1 MKVIPYLFR
10 TSRRNVLIVAGTAL
24 LGGVASAVLV
34 AIVNASLHR
43 HAGIALL
50 VGSFIAVFGVKV
62 CCSVM
67 ASRLLVRL
75 SQESVLTLS
84 TRICRQVTATSFRRI
99 EEIGSA
105 RIAACLTDDVN
116 VLANAIQ
123 GIPML
128 VVNVAILGG
137 CGAYLA
143 WLSPIA
149 AITLAVLIG
158 IAAGIYSV
166 FMTRAQAAIR
176 KARTTRDT
184 LFRHFATLTWGI
196 KELKLNRSRRE
207 AFLRE
212 DVGSTVAAMRDQN
225 VTAMNLHATADAWT
239 QVVFYGVLGVLLFV
253 LPTLEGLTLESLTAY
268 VFTALYI
275 GQPLAGLIAGVPA
288 FARGEAAF
296 ERLHD
301 LGLALDT
308 PEDLSASTTVDT
320 APPRIQFTD
329 VFFTYRDQGSDRAFQ
344 LGPLNLELAPGEMV
358 FVVGGNG
365 SGKSTFVK
373 LLTGLYTPD
382 AGEVLVDGRP
392 LAPTQGQAYRE
403 HFSAVYSDFFLFDRV
418 HCAGAVSLATDAQH
432 YLEVLD
438 LAHKV
443 KIEDGRFSTIEL
455 SQGQRRRL
463 ALLSAYVED
472 RPIYVLDEWAA
483 DQDPAFRN
491 IFYTELLPELKRR
504 GKTVVVVTHDDRYFR
519 MGDRIIKLE
528 YGKLVDWTPSAE
540 TSGQSRWAA
549 RVQPIRPARS

>member
-10 TSRRNVLIVAGTAL
+10 TSRREVLVVAGTAL
-24 LGGVASAVLV
+24 LGGAASAALV
-34 AIVNASLHR
+34 AIVNASLHQQ
-43 HAGIALL
+43 AGMALL
-50 VGSFIAVFGVKV
+50 VLAFVAVFAVKLF
-62 CCSVM
+62 CGVM
-67 ASRLLVRL
+67 ATRLLVRL
-75 SQESVLTLS
+75 AQESVVRLS
-84 TRICRQVTATSFRRI
+84 TRISRQVTATSFRRI

-105 RIAACLTDDVN
+105 RIAASLTDDVN

-123 GIPML
+123 NIPTL
-128 VVNVAILGG
+128 VVNVAILIG
-137 CGAYLA
+137 CGVYLA

-149 AITLAVLIG
+149 AVTMAVVIA
-158 IAAGIYSV
+158 IAAGLYSI

-176 KARTTRDT
+176 QARATRDT

-196 KELKLNRSRRE
+196 KELKLNRTRRE

-212 DVGSTVAAMRDQN
+212 DVGSTVATMRDQN
-225 VTAMNLHATADAWT
+225 VTAMNLHATADAYT
-239 QVVFYGVLGVLLFV
+239 QVIFYGVLGLLLFV
-253 LPTLEGLTLESLTAY
+253 LPTLEGLSVQSVTAY

-275 GQPLAGLIAGVPA
+275 GQPIAGLIAGVPA

-296 ERLHD
+296 ERLND
-301 LGLALDT
+301 LGLALDS
-308 PEDLSASTTVDT
+308 PEDAAASSPLASV
-320 APPRIQFTD
+320 PPRIQFTD
-329 VFFTYRDQGSDRAFQ
+329 VSFTYRDHSSDRAFQ

-358 FVVGGNG
+358 FVIGGNG

-373 LLTGLYTPD
+373 LLTGLYSPD

-392 LAPTQGQAYRE
+392 IAADQRQAYRE
-403 HFSAVYSDFFLFDRV
+403 NFSAVYSDFFLFDRLI
-418 HCAGAVSLATDAQH
+418 GAEHGSLAADAQH

-443 KIEDGRFSTIEL
+443 KIEDGRFSTVAL

-472 RPIYVLDEWAA
+472 RPVYVLDEWAA

-491 IFYTELLPELKRR
+491 VFYTELLPALKRR

-519 MGDRIIKLE
+519 MGDRVIKLE
-528 YGKLVDWTPSAE
+528 YGKLVDWAPAGE
-540 TSGQSRWAA
+540 QGRWPA
-549 RVQPIRPARS
+549 RVQSIRPARP